1 MTTESLAFINDI
13 LTEAD
18 INYEFMEWT
27 SDVAYPYWVGEYTE
41 SEPMNEDGMQE
52 STFMIT
58 GTTDGSWLSLEEAK
72 TTIERKLC
80 NQTVILPNG
89 NGLAVFYS
97 GSLVVPTG
105 NEKMK
110 RMQINL
116 LIKEWKVN

>member
-1 MTTESLAFINDI
+1 MTQESLAYINTA
-13 LTEAD
+13 LTNAG

-27 SDVAYPYWVGEYTE
+27 SELVYPYFVGEYSE
-41 SEPMNEDGMQE
+41 PEPMNEDGMQE

-58 GTTDGSWLSLEEAK
+58 GTTDGTWLSLEEAK
-72 TTIERKLC
+72 AIIERELC
-80 NQTVILPNG
+80 NKTAILPNG
-89 NGLAVFYS
+89 NGIAVSYS

-105 NEKMK
+105 NERMK

>member
-1 MTTESLAFINDI
+1 MTQESLAYINTA
-13 LTEAD
+13 LTDAG

-27 SDVAYPYWVGEYTE
+27 SEFVYPYFVGEYSE
-41 SEPMNEDGMQE
+41 PEPMNEDGMQE

-58 GTTDGSWLSLEEAK
+58 GTTDGTWLSLEEAK
-72 TTIERKLC
+72 AIIERELC
-80 NQTVILPNG
+80 NKTAILPNG
-89 NGLAVFYS
+89 NGIAVSYS

-105 NEKMK
+105 NERMK

>member
-1 MTTESLAFINDI
+1 MTQESLAYINTA
-13 LTEAD
+13 LTNAG

-27 SDVAYPYWVGEYTE
+27 SELVYPYFVGEYSE
-41 SEPMNEDGMQE
+41 PEPMNEDGMQE

-58 GTTDGSWLSLEEAK
+58 GTTEGTWLSLEEAK
-72 TTIERKLC
+72 TIIERELC
-80 NQTVILPNG
+80 NKTAILPNG
-89 NGLAVFYS
+89 NGIAVSYS

-105 NEKMK
+105 NERMK

>member
-1 MTTESLAFINDI
+1 MTQESLAYINTA
-13 LTEAD
+13 LTNAG

-27 SDVAYPYWVGEYTE
+27 SELVYPYFVGEY
-41 SEPMNEDGMQE
+41 SEPEPLNEDGMQE

-58 GTTDGSWLSLEEAK
+58 GTTDGTWLSLEEAK
-72 TTIERKLC
+72 AIIECELC
-80 NQTVILPNG
+80 NKTAILSNG
-89 NGLAVFYS
+89 NGIAISYS

-105 NEKMK
+105 NERMK

>member
-27 SDVAYPYWVGEYTE
+27 SDAVYPYWVGEYTE
-41 SEPMNEDGMQE
+41 SEPLNEDGMQE

-58 GTTDGSWLSLEEAK
+58 GTTNGSWLSLEEAK
-72 TTIERKLC
+72 ATIESNLC

-89 NGLAVFYS
+89 NGLTVFYS

>member
-1 MTTESLAFINDI
+1 MTTESLAFIDDI
-13 LTEAD
+13 LTKAD

-27 SDVAYPYWVGEYTE
+27 SNVAYPYWVGEYTE

-72 TTIERKLC
+72 ATIERELC

>member
-1 MTTESLAFINDI
+1 MTKESLAFINDI

-27 SDVAYPYWVGEYTE
+27 SDVVYPYWVGEYTE
-41 SEPMNEDGMQE
+41 SEPLNEDGMQE

-58 GTTDGSWLSLEEAK
+58 GTTNGSWLSLEEAK
-72 TTIERKLC
+72 ATIESNLC

-116 LIKEWKVN
+116 LVKEWKVN

>member
-1 MTTESLAFINDI
+1 MTQESLAYINTA
-13 LTEAD
+13 LTNAG

-27 SDVAYPYWVGEYTE
+27 SELVYPYFVGEYSE
-41 SEPMNEDGMQE
+41 PEPMNEDGMQE

-58 GTTDGSWLSLEEAK
+58 GTTDGTWLSLEESKA
-72 TTIERKLC
+72 TVERELC
-80 NQTVILPNG
+80 NKTAILPNG
-89 NGLAVFYS
+89 NGIAISYS

-105 NEKMK
+105 NERMK

>member
-1 MTTESLAFINDI
+1 MTQESLAYINTA
-13 LTEAD
+13 LTNAG

-27 SDVAYPYWVGEYTE
+27 SELVYPYFVGEYSE
-41 SEPMNEDGMQE
+41 PEPMNEDGMQE

-58 GTTDGSWLSLEEAK
+58 GTTDGTWLSLEEAK
-72 TTIERKLC
+72 ATVERELC
-80 NQTVILPNG
+80 NKTAILPNG
-89 NGLAVFYS
+89 NGIAISYS

-105 NEKMK
+105 NERMK

>member
-27 SDVAYPYWVGEYTE
+27 SNIVYPYWVGEYTE
-41 SEPMNEDGMQE
+41 SEPLNEDGMQE

-58 GTTDGSWLSLEEAK
+58 GTTNGSWLSLEEAK
-72 TTIERKLC
+72 ATIESNLC

>member
-1 MTTESLAFINDI
+1 MTQESLAYINTA
-13 LTEAD
+13 LTNAG

-27 SDVAYPYWVGEYTE
+27 SVLVYPYFVGEYSE
-41 SEPMNEDGMQE
+41 PEPMNEDGMQE

-58 GTTDGSWLSLEEAK
+58 GTTEGTWLSLEEAK
-72 TTIERKLC
+72 TIIERELC
-80 NQTVILPNG
+80 NKTAILPNG
-89 NGLAVFYS
+89 NGIAVSYS

-105 NEKMK
+105 NERMK

>member
-1 MTTESLAFINDI
+1 MTQESLAYIDTA
-13 LTEAD
+13 LTNAG

-27 SDVAYPYWVGEYTE
+27 SELVYPYFVGEYSE
-41 SEPMNEDGMQE
+41 PEPMNEDGMQD

-58 GTTDGSWLSLEEAK
+58 GTTDSTWLSLEEAK
-72 TTIERKLC
+72 AIIERELC
-80 NQTVILPNG
+80 NKTAILPNG
-89 NGLAVFYS
+89 NGIAVSYS

-110 RMQINL
+110 RIQINL

>member
-13 LTEAD
+13 LIEAD

-72 TTIERKLC
+72 ATIERKLC